1 VAHFRSR
8 LNGKRHLG
16 GNRGVDYAELAKQCK
31 IGTMM
36 DDDIKKMWAEHYP
49 TWRRDREAERVC
61 FAICTVLEAHAR
73 ALPVVGTD
81 ADRLRRV
88 LTAVGF
94 PAAQYNELKNDP
106 KRS

>member
-31 IGTMM
+31 IGTMT

-49 TWRRDREAERVC
+49 SWRRDREAERVC

-73 ALPVVGTD
+73 ALPIVGTD

-88 LTAVGF
+88 LIAVGI
-94 PAAQYNELKNDP
+94 PAAQYHELKNDP